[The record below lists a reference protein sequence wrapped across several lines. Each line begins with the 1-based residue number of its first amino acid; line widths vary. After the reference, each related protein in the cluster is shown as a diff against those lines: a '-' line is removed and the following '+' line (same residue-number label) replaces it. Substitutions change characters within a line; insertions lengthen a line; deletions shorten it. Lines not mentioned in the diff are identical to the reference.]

1 MNKKL
6 IRLTESDLHQIVKEC
21 VNKILIEGYWDDY
34 EERNDY
40 EEKEKKP
47 YNCYNPE
54 KDKKEPSKSSR
65 IRRREYIR
73 NKKKDSHRIL
83 SFFFFIAHNR

>member
-1 MNKKL
+1 MNMKNV
-6 IRLTESDLHQIVKEC
+6 IRLTESDLHRIVKEC

-73 NKKKDSHRIL
+73 NKQKEGQS
-83 SFFFFIAHNR
+83 